1 MQNATRRTLR
11 PHLLRRHESRPFD
24 RIDGIDARLSSSL
37 FAKPIARLTAALVST
52 LQRMGPIDPCAL
64 QSACD
69 KDALSILN
77 NARRMGR
84 ITRSQWQVGSNSAG
98 T

>member
-1 MQNATRRTLR
+1 MQDATRRPLR
-11 PHLLRRHESRPFD
+11 ARSLCHHESRPFA
-24 RIDGIDARLSSSL
+24 RIDGIDARLSRSI

-52 LQRMGPIDPCAL
+52 LQRIGPIDPRGP
-64 QSACD
+64 QSVRD
-69 KDALSILN
+69 NDALSILS

-84 ITRSQWQVGSNSAG
+84 ITRSQWKVGSNSAG